1 MRKTLWTE
9 LFPFVSQLDPGATQ
23 KAGPMR
29 RFHGCSI
36 LPAHGAGGRG
46 FFHATFTIL
55 TVLVICLCCFSAMAQ
70 NSGTI
75 QGTVADAQGAL
86 IAGATVQALD
96 QEKGVV
102 ARDATTNSEGIFV
115 LQPLQPGTYTIK
127 VQAKGMKNLH
137 RANVVLDNR
146 QVLSLGELRLEIGST
161 TENVTVEAVTPLVE
175 IGTADHSDV
184 IDSKLVSETSLNG
197 RDFQSLVR
205 TLPGVVSN
213 DNSDFRLAFNNTN
226 SFHVNGLRGSDNNFF
241 LDGAINTDV
250 GANDGQ
256 FTQLSM
262 DAVGEFKIQSNNFA
276 AEYGRNPG
284 VLLAVNTK
292 SGTKQ
297 FHGTLYEFHREDNFD
312 ATPPTQTAK
321 NYIRFNQYGGNI
333 GGPIPLPNY
342 KNKLF
347 FFFNYEGTRGIRPGN
362 TQFNSQ
368 VIAGLGRG
376 YELPNPAVLTGDLTA
391 KYSGGNQCIHGVA
404 QTADCPAGQGDNGFL
419 NGQVFV
425 PKSLTYNSL
434 GEIVN
439 GTVICGTKANPCNII
454 PTNMLSSQAQAFAN
468 YFKQGYQP
476 NAIPDPNTINPE
488 GVAQKFFNPFNERY
502 NFKKHQEVARI
513 DWNINAKTN
522 FFFRWVDDSQQEQ
535 YHNLF
540 DFADYP
546 ILPEYRKKP
555 GSSWSWNLVNVI
567 SPTTTNEFIFGYN
580 HLTQVVDILPGTSK
594 STYDRTALG
603 FTFQELYPLSNV
615 DNRAPVLNNC
625 CNGDFTGGSFHPSWH
640 SEARMFTWTDNVT
653 HVMGP
658 HILKFGVFFDYN
670 QAGQQPVWTDTTFLD
685 FSTGPINPG
694 DTGSYLGNVFTGYY
708 YRAQQSNGV
717 FFGAFRFHQLE
728 FFGQDTWKVNKKLTL
743 DYGLRWAY
751 LGPTYTV
758 QPFFQNYFDPN
769 RYDPNNAVTLN
780 QHGGNY
786 LNAICSA
793 ALVVADPA
801 STCPATG
808 PYGNPFNGIVQ
819 EGHGIP
825 PGFADHKYANFAPRF
840 GFAYD
845 VFGDGKT
852 AIRGG
857 AGIFYERIRQNVNSF
872 DGLGNPPLSYTPTIF
887 GQRIDDLNPGL
898 VSGIRT
904 PVDLNAFDKRGQI
917 PTTYGYSL
925 EVQRELPWRMGFTAG
940 YTGNVAR
947 HLQYQYNLQ
956 ALPVGTASVLTTPLV
971 QGATYKGYGNVNFTK
986 YDANS
991 SFNALQLKL
1000 IRRFSNSLTL
1010 TADYTWS
1017 KCMDITDSDTPG
1029 ADPGVPSA
1037 NQGGPLT
1044 DPFHPHLDWA
1054 PCGWDRASVFNVNYV
1069 YSLPQFRSAG
1079 FLKYLVGGWQVS
1091 GITRFWSGTPINIYM
1106 GGCSSCY
1113 TGNAENYVNLV
1124 RPDRGT
1130 GSPYAAK
1137 NHFTWLNPGAFVAP
1151 PLGTV
1156 GDVRRNAFRGP
1167 GINNWDMS
1175 LFKNINFS
1183 ESRYLQLRLETFNT
1197 FNHVQ
1202 PSGVNNTFGAASAG
1216 QPTTTISNTGDVNAY
1231 RDPRNVQL
1239 GVKLYF

>member
-1 MRKTLWTE
+1 MNPLTSKIKFLCLAVIF
-9 LFPFVSQLDPGATQ
+9 LFAAQA
-23 KAGPMR
+23 
-29 RFHGCSI
+29 I
-36 LPAHGAGGRG
+36 
-46 FFHATFTIL
+46 
-55 TVLVICLCCFSAMAQ
+55 AQ

-75 QGTVADAQGAL
+75 QGTVVDAQGAV

-102 ARDATTNSEGIFV
+102 ARDATSNAEGIFV

-127 VQAKGMKNLH
+127 VEFKGMKNLQ
-137 RANVVLDNR
+137 RAGVVLDNR

-175 IGTADHSDV
+175 TASADHSDV
-184 IDSKLVSETSLNG
+184 IDAKLVSETSLNG

-226 SFHVNGLRGSDNNFF
+226 AFHVNGLRGSDNNFF
-241 LDGAINTDV
+241 LDGSINTDV

-297 FHGTLYEFHREDNFD
+297 FHGTLYEFHREDAFD

-333 GGPIPLPNY
+333 GGPIPFPHY

-368 VIAGLGRG
+368 VISGLGRG
-376 YELPNPAVLTGDLTA
+376 YELPNPAVLSGDLTA
-391 KYSGGNQCIHGVA
+391 MYTGGNQCIHGVTP
-404 QTADCPAGQGDNGFL
+404 TADCGAGTGLGDNGFL

-425 PKSLTYNSL
+425 PGSITYNNL
-434 GEIVN
+434 GEITN
-439 GTVICGTKANPCNII
+439 GTVICGTTANPCNII
-454 PTNMLSSQAQAFAN
+454 PAGQLSSQAQAFAN
-468 YFKQGYQP
+468 YFKQGYQA
-476 NAIPDPNTINPE
+476 NAVPDPSTINPE

-502 NFKKHQEVARI
+502 NFKKHQEVVRI
-513 DWNINAKTN
+513 DWNVNAKTN

-546 ILPEYRKKP
+546 ILPEFRKKP

-580 HLTQVVDILPGTSK
+580 HLTQVVDILPGTQK

-625 CNGDFTGGSFHPSWH
+625 CNGTFTGGSFHPSWH
-640 SEARMFTWTDNVT
+640 SEARMFTWTDNIT

-658 HILKFGVFFDYN
+658 HILKFGMFFDYN

-685 FSTGPINPG
+685 FSTGAVNPH

-769 RYDPNNAVTLN
+769 RYNATNKVTLN
-780 QHGGNY
+780 QHAGNY

-801 STCPATG
+801 STCPANG
-808 PYGNPFNGIVQ
+808 PFGDPFNGIVQ

-898 VSGIRT
+898 VTGIRT
-904 PVDLNAFDKRGQI
+904 PVDLNAFDRRGQI

-925 EVQRELPWRMGFTAG
+925 EVQRELPWKMGLTAG

-956 ALPVGTASVLTTPLV
+956 ALPVGTAAVLAGTPLV
-971 QGATYKGYGNVNFTK
+971 QGGPYTGYGNINFTK
-986 YDANS
+986 YDAS
-991 SFNALQLKL
+991 SSYNALQVKL
-1000 IRRFSNSLTL
+1000 MRRFSNNLTL

-1017 KCMDITDSDTPG
+1017 KCMDIADSDNPG

-1044 DPFHPHLDWA
+1044 DPYHPGLDWA
-1054 PCGWDRASVFNVNYV
+1054 PCGWDRTNAFNVNYV
-1069 YSLPQFRSAG
+1069 YSLPSLRSSG
-1079 FLKYLVGGWQVS
+1079 FLKYVLGGWQVS

-1106 GGCSSCY
+1106 GGCSNCY
-1113 TGNAENYVNLV
+1113 VGNAGNYVNLV

-1137 NHFTWLNPGAFVAP
+1137 NHFTWLNPAAFVAP
-1151 PLGTV
+1151 QLGTV
-1156 GDVRRNAFRGP
+1156 GNVGRNAFRGP
-1167 GINNWDMS
+1167 GINNWDIS
-1175 LFKNINFS
+1175 LFKNINFT

-1202 PSGVNNTFGAASAG
+1202 PSGVNNTFGAQSAAG
-1216 QPTTTISNTGDVNAY
+1216 DPTTAISNSGDVNAY

-1239 GVKLYF
+1239 GIKLYF